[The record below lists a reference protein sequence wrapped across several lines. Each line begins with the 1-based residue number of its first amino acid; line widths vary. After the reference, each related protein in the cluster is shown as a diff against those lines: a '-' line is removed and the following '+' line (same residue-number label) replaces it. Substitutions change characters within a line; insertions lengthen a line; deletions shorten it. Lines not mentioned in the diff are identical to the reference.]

1 MTVLASMLHTVR
13 TRRTTWCLVLIVA
26 AGLAVRVWHLDYDQG
41 MGSHPDE
48 RSNSYYAMRIRV
60 PVSPDHWLDPERSPL
75 NPFLNPD
82 SPEKHN
88 FTYGHFPLYLG
99 VAVAHALHRA
109 APLLESVGIGGRFLE
124 AVRNGTRDPRD
135 LLFGARLAIALL
147 DTATIALVFL
157 LGRHVYGPGTGLV
170 AAGWYALAMQPV
182 KDSHFFTFD
191 PAATTFL
198 VLAGLGSV
206 LMLQDGRRGLGVILA
221 GLGVGLSVSSKF
233 SALVSIGMPVVA
245 GWLAVAV
252 PTMAWR
258 SVSWPRRSARAAAM
272 VALAVAVGVI
282 AFAVTSPFSLLD
294 WAQYRFAVIDMQGD
308 MVSGASDWPF
318 TRQYR
323 GTLPYLY
330 FLRQQLQYGL
340 WYPLG
345 FAACIGSGWLIL
357 RAVASRMGRVR
368 SWLLRPRPGEWVILA
383 WVVPY
388 FLLTGV
394 FLAKFNR
401 YMLPLL
407 PFMIVLGAA
416 WATWF
421 LGWWGSSRSG
431 QRMSSVSV
439 PDGNP
444 HLGAK
449 RSNRFGR
456 ACIALVTVGSA
467 FWLAANIQGIYRSS
481 HTWLEA
487 SRWIYTNVE
496 PGSTIMWELWDD
508 PLPREI
514 TDSDGNV
521 RNARTEGYRYVEFS
535 AFDNDDDTKLASLAA
550 GLAAADYVVYS
561 SNRIYGSV
569 PRLPQRYPMTIRYYE
584 AMWSGE
590 LGFEEVFRADADPRL
605 FGIRMDDDN
614 ADESW
619 SLYDHP
625 PVSVFQKQRTL
636 TESDVHSLLEPHLA
650 QARPWWLPQPTLVE
664 KGVLGV
670 VDFGLGLLA
679 GGDKGDVPMDVR
691 KPDDRT
697 LGSLAG
703 RLLFGP
709 RTSLALD
716 HQLIPDGPLDNYR
729 FNELFSLRAGLA
741 IFGGWLVMLM
751 LGLIAWPFLF
761 RLFPLLPD
769 KGWMLAR
776 LTGLLGA
783 SLPVWWV
790 AHVGVRAFTVRGLW
804 MTVALFAALAAG
816 SAWQQRTELRATL
829 ASRWRLLLTIE
840 VGMLLAVLV
849 MSGLRL
855 ANPDLWHPWEGGEKF
870 MDIAMVN
877 GILASPS
884 FPPIDPHFAGKYI
897 NYYYF
902 GQYLVAF
909 LAKLTGIWSE
919 VFYNVALVV
928 WFALTVQLAWAS
940 AFYFH
945 HAQGGRQAWQIPLRR
960 ALWAPFLLVGI
971 GNLCGALMQLDGWR
985 GRVLRDSGL
994 LPEQPWPARVVG
1006 DVLAGAFDDVRNGS
1020 LVAHDWWA
1028 SSRTIPATI
1037 TEFPYWS
1044 FLFGD
1049 LHAHLMALPLALGVC
1064 ALVVI
1069 GLNFELS
1076 RRQAVALLGCA
1087 AILWSVLVATNLWEL
1102 PLYGGL
1108 ILATAILVCRRVWN
1122 SPQWQSIAAIP
1133 LVFGTVA
1140 YLAGFPFWRT
1150 FELTSS
1156 VGGLDLV
1163 RSGDDLA
1170 SWLKMWGLFVVL
1182 VLSWQMFQIKAGPG
1196 QRLLCRMATGRWPA
1210 AALVG
1215 LAAATLLWWELPVL
1229 LLTGAMLA
1237 VALWLVWRQRSAPE
1251 TTDFQVN
1258 LLLLAVTG
1266 IWAGSQVVYV
1276 ADFLDGS
1283 DYYRMNT
1290 VFKFFFQAWIL
1301 VALAG
1306 SMALPGLWQRL
1317 RQAWGLRVMQTA
1329 RLAFG
1334 VLLAASLVFL
1344 PLGTPSRLMRRFDV
1358 PPAPFSTLN
1367 GLEFMR
1373 FGEYVWPAGG
1383 GFIELASDMDAIHWL
1398 NGNIDKAWVI
1408 LESSE
1413 TDYYRAG
1420 GTRAA
1425 TFTGLSGLMGSH
1437 QNEKRHPELVASRS
1451 ALHHAL
1457 WTTPDDQA
1465 LLDMLQTH
1473 SIALIYAGQL
1483 EQAEHPDGVARFASM
1498 YEKGLLDLLYAS
1510 DLTRIYAVPAVYR
1523 G

>member
-1 MTVLASMLHTVR
+1 MFHAIR
-13 TRRTTWCLVLIVA
+13 ARRITWSLVLIVA
-26 AGLAVRVWHLDYDQG
+26 VGLAVRVWHLDYDQG

-60 PVSPDHWLDPERSPL
+60 PVSPDLWLDPDRSPL
-75 NPFLNPD
+75 NPFFNPD
-82 SPEKHN
+82 GPEKHN
-88 FTYGHFPLYLG
+88 FTYGHFPLYWG
-99 VAVAHALHRA
+99 VAVAHALYRME
-109 APLLESVGIGGRFLE
+109 PLLESVGFGGRFLE
-124 AVRNGTRDPRD
+124 AIRNGTSDPRD

-147 DTATIALVFL
+147 DTATIGLVFL
-157 LGRHVYGPGTGLV
+157 LGRQVYGSRTGLV

-182 KDSHFFTFD
+182 KDSHFFAFD

-206 LMLQDGRRGLGVILA
+206 LMLQDGRRGLGVVLA
-221 GLGVGLSVSSKF
+221 GLGVGLSVSCKF

-245 GWLAVAV
+245 GWLAVAM
-252 PTMAWR
+252 PTGTWR
-258 SVSWPRRSARAAAM
+258 SVSLPMRSARSAAM
-272 VALAVAVGVI
+272 VALAVSVGFI

-294 WAQYRFAVIDMQGD
+294 WAQYRFAVIDMQGG
-308 MVSGASDWPF
+308 MVSGDSDWPF
-318 TRQYR
+318 TRQFR

-345 FAACIGSGWLIL
+345 LGACIGSGWLIL
-357 RAVASRMGRVR
+357 RAAAAGMGQIR

-388 FLLTGV
+388 FLVTGA

-407 PFMIVLGAA
+407 PFMIILGAA

-421 LGWWGSSRSG
+421 LGWWGSEGPGR
-431 QRMSSVSV
+431 RMPSESV
-439 PDGNP
+439 PEGRP
-444 HLGAK
+444 RLGT
-449 RSNRFGR
+449 NRKNWSGW

-467 FWLAANIQGIYRSS
+467 FWLAANIQGIYRNT

-487 SRWIYTNVE
+487 SRWIYTHVE
-496 PGSTIMWELWDD
+496 PGSAIMWELWDD

-514 TDSDGNV
+514 TDLDGNV
-521 RNARTEGYRYVEFS
+521 RNAGTEGYRYVEFG
-535 AFDNDDDTKLASLAA
+535 AFDNDDETKLASLAA

-590 LGFEEVFRADADPRL
+590 LGFEEVYRADADPRL
-605 FGIRMDDDN
+605 FGIRLGDDD

-636 TESDVHSLLEPHLA
+636 TESEVLALLEPHLA
-650 QARPWWLPQPTLVE
+650 NAQHWWLPQPTLVE

-670 VDFGLGLLA
+670 LDFGLGLLA
-679 GGDKGDVPMDVR
+679 GRDTGDLPMDGR
-691 KPDDRT
+691 GQDDRSF
-697 LGSLAG
+697 GSLVG

-716 HQLIPDGPLDNYR
+716 HELIPDGPSDNYR
-729 FNELFSLRAGLA
+729 FNKLFSLRAGLA
-741 IFGGWLVMLM
+741 VLGGWLVMFM
-751 LGLIAWPFLF
+751 LALIAWPFLF

-776 LTGLLGA
+776 LTGLLGV

-790 AHVGVRAFTVRGLW
+790 AHTGVRAFTVWGLW
-804 MTVALFAALAAG
+804 TTVALAAGLAAG
-816 SAWQQRTELRATL
+816 SAWQQRAELRATL
-829 ASRWRLLLTIE
+829 VSRWRLLLAIE
-840 VGMLLAVLV
+840 AGVLLAVLV
-849 MSGLRL
+849 MAVLRL

-884 FPPIDPHFAGKYI
+884 FPPIDPHFAGKFI

-919 VFYNVALVV
+919 VFYNIALVV

-945 HAQGGRQAWQIPLRR
+945 HARGDHRTWWVPLRR

-971 GNLCGALMQLDGWR
+971 GNLYGALMQLDAWR
-985 GRVLRDSGL
+985 GRVPRDSGQSA
-994 LPEQPWPARVVG
+994 EQLWPARAAG
-1006 DVLAGAFDDVRNGS
+1006 EVLAGAFDDVRNGS
-1020 LVAHDWWA
+1020 LAAHDWWA

-1049 LHAHLMALPLALGVC
+1049 LHAHLMALPLALSVC

-1069 GLNFELS
+1069 GLNFDLS
-1076 RRQAVALLGCA
+1076 RRQAIVSLGCA
-1087 AILWSVLVATNLWEL
+1087 ATLWSVLVATNLWEF

-1108 ILATAILVCRRVWN
+1108 ILSAAILVCLRVWDR
-1122 SPQWQSIAAIP
+1122 PRWQPLVAIP

-1140 YLAGFPFWRT
+1140 YLVGFPFWRT
-1150 FELTSS
+1150 FELTSA

-1163 RSGDDLA
+1163 RGGDDLD

-1182 VLSWQMFQIKAGPG
+1182 VLSWQTLQVKARPG
-1196 QRLLCRMATGRWPA
+1196 QRLPHRTVTGWWPA

-1215 LAAATLLWWELPVL
+1215 LAAATLLWWKLPVL

-1237 VALWLVWRQRSAPE
+1237 VALWLVWRQRSAPDSP
-1251 TTDFQVN
+1251 DFQVN

-1276 ADFLDGS
+1276 VDFLDGS
-1283 DYYRMNT
+1283 EYYRMNT

-1306 SMALPGLWQRL
+1306 AMALPGLWQRL
-1317 RQAWGLRVMQTA
+1317 RQVWGLRVMQAA

-1344 PLGTPSRLMRRFDV
+1344 PLGTPSRLIRRFDV

-1373 FGEYVWPAGG
+1373 LGEYVWPAGG
-1383 GFIELASDMDAIHWL
+1383 DFIELASDMDAINWL
-1398 NGNIDKAWVI
+1398 NANMDKAWVI

-1425 TFTGLSGLMGSH
+1425 TFTGLPGLTGSH
-1437 QNEKRHPELVASRS
+1437 QNERRHPELVASRS
-1451 ALHHAL
+1451 ALHRAL
-1457 WTTPDDQA
+1457 WTTQDHQA

-1473 SIALIYAGQL
+1473 SIALVYAGQL

-1498 YEKGLLDLLYAS
+1498 YEEGLLDLLYDS
-1510 DLTRIYAVPAVYR
+1510 ELTRIYAVPAVFR

>member
-1 MTVLASMLHTVR
+1 MLHAIR
-13 TRRTTWCLVLIVA
+13 TRWTTWCLVLIVA
-26 AGLAVRVWHLDYDQG
+26 VGMAVRVWHLDYDQG

-48 RSNSYYAMRIRV
+48 RSNSYYAMRLRV
-60 PVSPDHWLDPERSPL
+60 PASPDHWLDPERSTL

-82 SPEKHN
+82 GPEKHT

-99 VAVAHALHRA
+99 VVVAHALHRA
-109 APLLESVGIGGRFLE
+109 ESLLEAVGIGGRFLE
-124 AVRNGTRDPRD
+124 AVRNGTGNPRD

-147 DTATIALVFL
+147 DTATIILVFL
-157 LGRHVYGPGTGLV
+157 LGRQVYGAGTGLV

-182 KDSHFFTFD
+182 KDSHFFAFD

-198 VLAGLGSV
+198 VLACLGSV
-206 LMLQDGRRGLGVILA
+206 LMLRDGRRGLGVVLA

-233 SALVSIGMPVVA
+233 SALVSVGMPVMA
-245 GWLAVAV
+245 GLLVVVV

-258 SVSWPRRSARAAAM
+258 TVSLAVRGIRGAAM
-272 VALAVAVGVI
+272 VVLALAVGFI
-282 AFAVTSPFSLLD
+282 AFAVTSPFSVLD
-294 WAQYRFAVIDMQGD
+294 WAQYRFAVIDMQGG

-345 FAACIGSGWLIL
+345 LAACIGSGWLLL
-357 RAVASRMGRVR
+357 RAVASGVGRVR
-368 SWLLRPRPGEWVILA
+368 AWLLRPRPGEWVILA

-388 FLLTGV
+388 FLLTGA

-416 WATWF
+416 WATWL
-421 LGWWGSSRSG
+421 LGWWGSHRRGRSTPAA
-431 QRMSSVSV
+431 SV
-439 PDGNP
+439 PDGGP
-444 HLGAK
+444 ALGVNRA
-449 RSNRFGR
+449 NRFGLV
-456 ACIALVTVGSA
+456 CVALVTLGSA
-467 FWLAANIQGIYRSS
+467 FWLAANIQGIYRRS
-481 HTWLEA
+481 HTWLET
-487 SRWIYTNVE
+487 SSWIYAHVE

-508 PLPREI
+508 PLPRQI

-521 RNARTEGYRYVEFS
+521 RNARTEGYRHVEFG
-535 AFDNDDDTKLASLAA
+535 AFDNDDETKLASLAA
-550 GLAAADYVVYS
+550 GLATADYVVYS
-561 SNRIYGSV
+561 SNRIHGSV

-625 PVSVFQKQRTL
+625 PVSVFQKQRIV
-636 TESDVHSLLEPHLA
+636 TESEVHSLLEPHLA
-650 QARPWWLPQPTLVE
+650 HARHWWLPQPTLVE
-664 KGVLGV
+664 KAVLGT
-670 VDFGLGLLA
+670 VDFGLGLLT
-679 GGDKGDVPMDVR
+679 GGGTGDAPRDVR
-691 KPDDRT
+691 EPEDR
-697 LGSLAG
+697 SLRSSAG

-716 HQLIPDGPLDNYR
+716 HELIPDGRLDNYR
-729 FNELFSLRAGLA
+729 FNEVFSRRAGLA
-741 IFGGWLVMLM
+741 VFGGWLAMFMLALM
-751 LGLIAWPFLF
+751 AWPHLF
-761 RLFPLLPD
+761 RLLPSLPD

-783 SLPVWWV
+783 ALPVWWV
-790 AHVGVRAFTVRGLW
+790 AHAGVRAFTVQGIW
-804 MTVALFAALAAG
+804 ITVALLAVLAVVG
-816 SAWQQRTELRATL
+816 AWPQRTAFLTILR
-829 ASRWRLLLTIE
+829 SRWRLLLAIE
-840 VGMLLAVLV
+840 AGVLLAVLA
-849 MSGLRL
+849 MSVLRL

-909 LAKLTGIWSE
+909 LAKLTGIRSE

-945 HAQGGRQAWQIPLRR
+945 HARGDGGEGWKVPLRR

-971 GNLCGALMQLDGWR
+971 GNLCGALMQLDVWR
-985 GRVLRDSGL
+985 DRVLREAG
-994 LPEQPWPARVVG
+994 PFEQLWPARVAG
-1006 DVLAGAFDDVRNGS
+1006 DVLAGAFDGIRNGS
-1020 LVAHDWWA
+1020 PAVHDWWA

-1049 LHAHLMALPLALGVC
+1049 LHAHLMALPIALGVC
-1064 ALVVI
+1064 VLVVI
-1069 GLNFELS
+1069 ALNFDVS
-1076 RRQAVALLGCA
+1076 RRQAVALLGWA
-1087 AILWSVLVATNLWEL
+1087 GILWSVLVATNLWEL

-1108 ILATAILVCRRVWN
+1108 ILATAILVCLRVWDR
-1122 SPQWQSIAAIP
+1122 PRWPHIAAIP
-1133 LVFGTVA
+1133 LVFGTTA
-1140 YLAGFPFWRT
+1140 YLGGFPFWRT
-1150 FELTSS
+1150 FELTSA

-1163 RSGDDLA
+1163 RSGDDLDA
-1170 SWLKMWGLFVVL
+1170 WLKMWGLFVAL
-1182 VLSWQMFQIKAGPG
+1182 VLSWQMLQVKAGSG
-1196 QRLLCRMATGRWPA
+1196 QRRSRRSAADRWPA
-1210 AALVG
+1210 AALSG

-1237 VALWLVWRQRSAPE
+1237 VALRLVWRQRSAPDSA
-1251 TTDFQVN
+1251 DFQVN
-1258 LLLLAVTG
+1258 LFLLAVTG

-1301 VALAG
+1301 AALAG
-1306 SMALPGLWQRL
+1306 AMALPGLWQRL
-1317 RQAWGLRVMQTA
+1317 RQAWGLRVMQTS

-1373 FGEYVWPAGG
+1373 LGEYVWPAGG
-1383 GFIELASDMDAIHWL
+1383 DFIKLASDMEAINWL
-1398 NGNIDKAWVI
+1398 NANVDKAWVI

-1425 TFTGLSGLMGSH
+1425 TFTGLPGLMGSH
-1437 QNEKRHPELVASRS
+1437 QNEKRHPELVAGRS
-1451 ALHHAL
+1451 ALHRAL
-1457 WTTPDDQA
+1457 WTTRDPQA
-1465 LLDMLQTH
+1465 LFDMLQTH
-1473 SIALIYAGQL
+1473 SIALIYVGQL
-1483 EQAEHPDGVARFASM
+1483 EHAEHPDGAARFASM
-1498 YEKGLLDLLYAS
+1498 HEQGLLDLLYDS